1 MRRRKRIRVFSYVL
15 MLTLLTGTVYGQ
27 TAVAVVAVKEQSQ
40 STQQKELKAILK
52 AAYHPQRIS
61 WWDSGNGIICKYTVD
76 NKSYITRYDKQGNY
90 IETLR
95 PKAWNDSSALR
106 PYFQKSQ
113 YRLQKVI
120 SYWEVSD
127 ANKKGYYLEMSDSTK
142 QVSSV
147 WADELGKFSTIPT
160 VRKSNQ

>member
-1 MRRRKRIRVFSYVL
+1 MYA
-15 MLTLLTGTVYGQ
+15 Q
-27 TAVAVVAVKEQSQ
+27 TAVSVAEQSQ
-40 STQQKELKAILK
+40 STQQDELKTILK

-61 WWDSGNGIICKYTVD
+61 WWDSGNGIVCKFTVD
-76 NKSYITRYDKQGNY
+76 NKSYIIRYNKQGKY
-90 IETLR
+90 VETLIQ
-95 PKAWNDSSALR
+95 KAWNDSSELR
-106 PYFQKSQ
+106 PSFQKSQ

-147 WADELGKFSTIPT
+147 WVDKSGKFSTIP
-160 VRKSNQ
+160 NQ